1 VYALISRRM
10 LSDNEDAATSGE
22 LPAAPRLSPTPLAA
36 GAGSSPYI
44 NERDAD
50 ETWPDDLLRRSYE
63 ESSPAM
69 RAILD
74 LMANE
79 PARRSTTREFA
90 TAAGFEGERGY
101 WSVPGVMGA
110 YTRRAKNRYG
120 HDLWPFAWKKLED
133 TSFLYWMPESI
144 AAKVRV
150 IRDGRTVELVR

>member
-1 VYALISRRM
+1 M

-36 GAGSSPYI
+36 GAGSSPHI

-69 RAILD
+69 RATLD

-79 PARRSTTREFA
+79 PERRSTTGSSPPRPASRANEAVVAFRA
-90 TAAGFEGERGY
+90 CWAPIRGGPRAA
-101 WSVPGVMGA
+101 
-110 YTRRAKNRYG
+110 
-120 HDLWPFAWKKLED
+120 
-133 TSFLYWMPESI
+133 
-144 AAKVRV
+144 AARTGG
-150 IRDGRTVELVR
+150 GRHA